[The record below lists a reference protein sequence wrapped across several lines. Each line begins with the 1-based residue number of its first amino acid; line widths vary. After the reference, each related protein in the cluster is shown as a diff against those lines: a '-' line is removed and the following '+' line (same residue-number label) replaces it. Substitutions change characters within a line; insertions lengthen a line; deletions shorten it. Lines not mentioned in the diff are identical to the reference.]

1 MINWSLK
8 LREWAAEV
16 GVEGDLNCGLSPMTF
31 GEMEWLDTM
40 ITAEIQHDIQ
50 NIINEGEAI
59 G

>member
-16 GVEGDLNCGLSPMTF
+16 GVEGDLNCGLSLMTF
-31 GEMEWLDTM
+31 GEMEWLAEKID
-40 ITAEIQHDIQ
+40 AEIQHDIQ
-50 NIINEGEAI
+50 EIINEGEAI